1 MKRLT
6 LVYLFFISTYIYS
19 QAPFQIE
26 WQKSLGGSMGDFA
39 YSVEPTA
46 DGGFIVAGNSQS
58 NDGDVAGNHGQTDV
72 WVVKLYADGQVSW
85 KKSFGGS
92 SFDGANSIKQ
102 TTDGGFIIAGYTASN
117 DDDVSGNHGGRDF
130 WVLKLDSFGNVA
142 WQNALGGNSTEVA
155 YAIEQTSEGGYI
167 VMGYTVSQAGDVIG
181 NHGETDIWVVKLNES
196 GNISWQ
202 KCLGGSSNEQG
213 YDIKQTT
220 DGGYII
226 AGSSQSN
233 DGDLESNLGS
243 SDYWV
248 VKLDTDGSIAW
259 KESYGGSDRDVAHCI
274 KQTNDGG
281 FLVSGISSS
290 SDGDVTDV
298 SGGRDYWIIKIDPT
312 GNLIWQKAM
321 GGDGTD
327 VAYSVDE
334 TDDGGAIIGGFSTS
348 TNGDVS
354 GNHGDSDYWII
365 QLDNSGNYIWQQS
378 IGGSNT
384 DEPNSIKQTP
394 DGGFIIAG
402 YSYSEDGDLTRN
414 RGFSD
419 YWVVKLEEVS
429 TAGKVYFDANENCLQ
444 NLDENEIEGINL
456 LINPGSILVTTDY
469 NGDWWVKSLPQGSYT
484 MTVDTSTSWK
494 SSCTNNTTK
503 SFTISNPTGFTIG
516 PDFGMI
522 NDFPCLEPDVSIHM
536 PFMRPCFEEQIIFL
550 SVSNAITSRG
560 SLIGNYVEVELDP
573 FITLDSASL
582 SFTPLGND
590 FYRFDL
596 DDVTPGS
603 QERIV
608 MYTTISCDVNLGE
621 NLCMEAN
628 LKPVEPCMLDNIP
641 SDPVVADPEGTS
653 ETNFPVPCTLPWDNS
668 SLSVEGWC
676 HNDSVFFSVTNT
688 GEFGNGDMDCYSPLW
703 VTRDGIVIVTDSIAI
718 LGGQTVIYSYPGNGQ
733 LWKLMAE
740 QHPLHPGNSH
750 PNASVENC
758 GAHNN
763 NPPVDI
769 DDTHLDDA
777 DPVIDTYCGM
787 VTGSYDPNDKTGYPY
802 GETDQF
808 YIPKNQQ
815 IQYVIRF
822 QNTGT
827 DTAFTVVVRD
837 TLDLDLDIFSVVSGV
852 SSHSYEFKMYGPR
865 VLEWTFN
872 DIYLP
877 DSAANQIGSNGF
889 LTYHV
894 EQVRDLEPGVEITND
909 ADIYFDKNLPIT
921 TNTTIHRIF
930 EGFLGM
936 LGIENLEIEGKDL
949 MVYPNPTSQ
958 MITIQSEDPIFNDFQ
973 IYDQLGR
980 SVYRGALSG
989 FSTEVS
995 LQHLSKGSYIIQV
1008 TGTYKPTKLVKD

>member
-1 MKRLT
+1 MKRIT
-6 LVYLFFISTYIYS
+6 LVSLFFISSFLYS

-26 WQKSLGGSMGDFA
+26 WQKSIGGSMADFA
-39 YSVEPTA
+39 YSIEPTS

-72 WVVKLYADGQVSW
+72 WVVKLYSDGQMSW
-85 KKSFGGS
+85 KKTFGGS
-92 SFDGANSIKQ
+92 SFDGAHSIKQ
-102 TTDGGFIIAGYTASN
+102 TADGGFIIAGYTASN
-117 DDDVSGNHGGRDF
+117 DNDVSGNHGGRDF
-130 WVLKLDSFGNVA
+130 WILKLDSFGNMD

-155 YAIEQTSEGGYI
+155 YTVEQTSEGGYI
-167 VMGYTVSQAGDVIG
+167 AMGYSVSQAGDVIG
-181 NHGETDIWVVKLNES
+181 NHGETDIWVVKLDES
-196 GNISWQ
+196 GNITWQ
-202 KCLGGSSNEQG
+202 KCLGGSSSEQG

-220 DGGYII
+220 DGGYIV

-233 DGDLESNLGS
+233 DGNLNTNYGS
-243 SDYWV
+243 SDYWI
-248 VKLDTDGSIAW
+248 VKLDTDGNIAW
-259 KESYGGSDRDVAHCI
+259 EKSYGGSDRDVAHCI

-321 GGDGTD
+321 GGDDTD
-327 VAYSVDE
+327 VAYSIDE
-334 TDDGGAIIGGFSTS
+334 TDDGGAIVAGFSTS

-365 QLDNSGNYIWQQS
+365 KLDNSGNYIWQQS
-378 IGGSNT
+378 LGGSGT
-384 DEPNSIKQTP
+384 DEPSSIQQTP

-414 RGFSD
+414 RGSAD

-429 TAGKVYFDANENCLQ
+429 TAGTVYYDADGNCLQ
-444 NLDENEIEGINL
+444 DVNENEIAGINL
-456 LINPGSILVTTDY
+456 LINPGGIVATTDY
-469 NGDWWVKSLPQGSYT
+469 NGDWWIKSLPQGNYT

-494 SSCTNNTTK
+494 TSCIWNTTQ
-503 SFTISNPTGFTIG
+503 SFTISNPIGFNNG
-516 PDFGMI
+516 PDFGML
-522 NDFPCLEPDVSIHM
+522 NNNPCREPDVSIYM

-550 SVSNAITSRG
+550 AVSNANTATG
-560 SLIGNYVEVELDP
+560 SLIETYVEVELDP

-582 SFTPLGND
+582 SFTPLGNHL
-590 FYRFDL
+590 YRFDL

-608 MYTTISCDVNLGE
+608 MYTTISCDVHLGE

-628 LKPVEPCMLDNIP
+628 LKPVEPCMLDNTP

-653 ETNFPVPCTLPWDNS
+653 ETNFPVPCTLPWDKS

-676 HNDSVFFSVTNT
+676 QNDSVFFSVTNT

-703 VTRDGIVIVTDSIAI
+703 VTRDGIVIVTDSIAL
-718 LGGQTVIYSYPGNGQ
+718 LGGETAIYAYPGNGQ

-750 PNASVENC
+750 PNAGVEEC

-763 NPPVDI
+763 DPPVDI
-769 DDTHLDDA
+769 NDTHLDDA
-777 DPVIDTYCGM
+777 DPVVDAYCGV
-787 VTGSYDPNDKTGYPY
+787 VTGSYDPNDKTGYPR

-815 IQYVIRF
+815 LQYVVRF

-837 TLDLDLDIFSVVSGV
+837 TLDFDLDIFSVVSGV
-852 SSHSYEFKMYGPR
+852 SSHSYTFKMYGPR

-872 DIYLP
+872 DINLP

-921 TNTTIHRIF
+921 TNTTIHRIY
-930 EGFLGM
+930 EGFVSM
-936 LGIENLEIEGKDL
+936 LGIQNLEIEGKDL

-973 IYDQLGR
+973 IYDQMGR
-980 SVYRGALSG
+980 SVYRGALRG

-1008 TGTYKPTKLVKD
+1008 SGTYKPTKLVKE